1 MAGLAL
7 GARCIRG
14 PDWKWEDQDGGP
26 GKADQ
31 FFLPSVWH
39 RVGA

>member
-31 FFLPSVWH
+31 FFLPSVWL
-39 RVGA
+39 